1 MSDAMRGQMFVDW
14 VHENGAAWDMV
25 KRLFYHLDGWHD
37 EDDEYGKGY
46 VSGLTD
52 CIIILAEN
60 DGFGF
65 TYTELE
71 MWVDGMTD
79 DFFEED

>member
-1 MSDAMRGQMFVDW
+1 MTRMTSTAR
-14 VHENGAAWDMV
+14 ATCRA
-25 KRLFYHLDGWHD
+25 
-37 EDDEYGKGY
+37 
-46 VSGLTD
+46 S
-52 CIIILAEN
+52 AEN